1 MKRRISKALAVVAAA
16 TLLALLLAACGG
28 DEEPEADATTPPQ
41 PTPTATAPAPAD
53 TAVPEPADTPVPAPA
68 DTPAPEPEDTPVP
81 APANTPEP
89 PAPSPEEALAAY
101 AAEHAGGPGA
111 IFVGDPTQLVGPPP
125 HPGLMFQATE
135 AQYLQALTA
144 SIVGLPSMGISSHMF
159 IYTSDYYQGL
169 IEKARLTN
177 PTPLTSSGESIE
189 IQHACITRTLA
200 TCVIVQ
206 AYLAP
211 NLAQR
216 TNGQVQLTVTSFPEL
231 GLAGPETLQQVGDG
245 TLDMANIYTGYVAGA
260 VPALEVQSLWG
271 TSQDWET
278 TYSIL
283 TELAPDV
290 DRIIL
295 ESSGGS
301 PVINRNWFAGSDQW
315 FYGNKPLLSV
325 ADFEGIKI
333 RSHSA
338 SMSDFITGLGAE
350 PVFLGPGQ
358 SYTAIEIG
366 QVDATTLGILL
377 SLSDRIYEV
386 TDYLAGPIIAF
397 GYTNNVINKDIWNDI
412 PEDIQQIIIEEGAK
426 AELEALRLAP
436 FDNLYAMQA
445 NLALGMTP
453 VPFSEEILDHIDNVV
468 LPEHILPGWIKRLG
482 YPDRN
487 ADVVATFNEVISPY
501 VGYSF
506 NEDGSIA
513 EVPITKGSRAR

>member
-1 MKRRISKALAVVAAA
+1 MKRRILKAIAVLVASTALAF
-16 TLLALLLAACGG
+16 LIAACGG
-28 DEEPEADATTPPQ
+28 DEDPEATATTPPQ
-41 PTPTATAPAPAD
+41 PTPTAATPA
-53 TAVPEPADTPVPAPA
+53 PADTPVPEPDDTTAPA
-68 DTPAPEPEDTPVP
+68 ATSAPAPENTPAPEPAD
-81 APANTPEP
+81 TPEP
-89 PAPSPEEALAAY
+89 PAPSPEDALVAY

-111 IFVGDPTQLVGPPP
+111 IFVGDPMQLIGPPP

-135 AQYLQALTA
+135 DQYIQALTG
-144 SIVGLPSMGISSHMF
+144 SIVGIPSLGISSHMF

-216 TNGQVQLTVTSFPEL
+216 TNGQVQLSVTSFPEL

-278 TYSIL
+278 SYNIL
-283 TELAPDV
+283 TELAPDI

-301 PVINRNWFAGSDQW
+301 PVVNRNWFGGSDQW
-315 FYGNKPLLSV
+315 FYGNKPLATV
-325 ADFEGIKI
+325 ADFDGIKI

-338 SMSDFITGLGAE
+338 SISNFITGLGAE

-358 SYTAIEIG
+358 SYTAVEIG
-366 QVDATTLGILL
+366 QVDAATLGILL

-386 TDYLAGPIIAF
+386 TDYLAGPIIGF
-397 GYTNNVINKDIWNDI
+397 GYTNNVINKDIWDDI
-412 PEDIQQIIIEEGAK
+412 PSDLQQIIIEEGAK

-436 FDNLYAMQA
+436 FDNLYSLQA
-445 NLALGMTP
+445 NLTLGMTP
-453 VPFSEEILDHIDNVV
+453 VPFSQEILDHIDNVV
-468 LPEHILPGWIKRLG
+468 LPEHILPGWISRLG

-487 ADVVATFNEVISPY
+487 ADVVASFNEIISPY
-501 VGYSF
+501 VGYAF
-506 NEDGSIA
+506 DEDGLIF
-513 EVPITKGSRAR
+513 EVPITKGSRAE